1 MRGRAFLSNASLRG
15 SCLACPAKHSCGSDV
30 TLGDFWGVQAAHP
43 EVDYEGG
50 VSAVLCNTGRGVAAI
65 DAVKP
70 RVRWGESSL
79 DKVLPGNPSLVRSV
93 APYEKRDRFMA
104 DLGDGMGIDGLMAKY
119 DFKPSLARRV
129 CGKLGRV
136 GRKVLGLLG
145 R

>member
-1 MRGRAFLSNASLRG
+1 MQ
-15 SCLACPAKHSCGSDV
+15 
-30 TLGDFWGVQAAHP
+30 TAHP

-50 VSAVLCNTGRGVAAI
+50 VSAVLCNTVKGVAAI
-65 DAVKP
+65 EAVKP
-70 RVRWGESSL
+70 RMQWGESSL

-129 CGKLGRV
+129 RGGLGRV

>member
-1 MRGRAFLSNASLRG
+1 MQ
-15 SCLACPAKHSCGSDV
+15 
-30 TLGDFWGVQAAHP
+30 TAHP

-50 VSAVLCNTGRGVAAI
+50 VSAVLCNTARGVAAI
-65 DAVKP
+65 EALKP

-93 APYEKRDRFMA
+93 APYEKRGRFMA
-104 DLGDGMGIDGLMAKY
+104 DLGDGMGIEGLMSKY